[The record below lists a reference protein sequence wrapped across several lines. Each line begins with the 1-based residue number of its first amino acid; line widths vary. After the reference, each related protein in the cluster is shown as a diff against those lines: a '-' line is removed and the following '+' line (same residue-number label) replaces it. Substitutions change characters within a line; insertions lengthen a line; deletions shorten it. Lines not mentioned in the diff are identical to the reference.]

1 MFDRREHTGDAPGC
15 LERGAWV
22 YILRCSDGT
31 LYTGWTFDPEA
42 RLKAHNGG
50 RGARYTAS
58 RLPVAMVYSEP
69 VDSRSD
75 ALRRE
80 LEIKRMKR
88 SRKER
93 LIAGI
98 SPG

>member
-1 MFDRREHTGDAPGC
+1 MSDRREHTDDTPGC
-15 LERGAWV
+15 LERSAWV

-58 RLPVAMVYSEP
+58 RLPVAMVYKNY
-69 VDSRSD
+69 VGSRSD

-80 LEIKRMKR
+80 LEIKRMNR

-93 LIAGI
+93 LIVGEP
-98 SPG
+98 PG